1 MQTIDVEIKAK
12 TIARITFP
20 FKELRKPSIKVILR
34 PHISKNVFDV
44 VKRSQKETC
53 FISPFITYSPM
64 KSVLDHVKDHIL
76 VRVIAGT
83 KSAYAAVINASKDS
97 GKKVLV
103 KYRGQVHSKV
113 LTSDNEC
120 LISSFNITQAGLEK
134 QAEVGILTNDLN
146 IVSNVKD
153 YFNRLWNREHEYKEE
168 YYGGKIELDTPTQT
182 VFVSSV
188 TNLPYL
194 IFDLLKQ
201 AKKDAI
207 FVSPFLDY
215 EAVKKI
221 TDCINRGV
229 QINAIVKVDE
239 RAWEEGRSDP
249 WAIDLLVDR
258 CKRVWEK
265 PDLHAKI
272 LIVDNSC
279 AIISSTNITHIGLG
293 SNFEAG
299 LYTKNPDVIN
309 SLKTFIES
317 LKVKPIDEWELER
330 KIRTYLKVMKS
341 IEVKFQDEGDH
352 YCDEKELEL
361 TRGIKAETEKGFE
374 YPIHS
379 GYDLK
384 LEQPPRRI
392 RVIRRKIKKYKPVDE
407 VFRPKPV
414 DLVVIEDALILG
426 ALLCN
431 RHCKLD
437 DLIRIV
443 KEKVSPAFCYFPFK
457 IQFPIGLRGKNWS
470 DSDILGACLKFL
482 GERGRH
488 GIRLIHRKNE
498 VHLEAKEE
506 YVKEFVRRYKSTFS
520 TLKLS

>member
-1 MQTIDVEIKAK
+1 MEIKAK
-12 TIARITFP
+12 TTTRIIFP
-20 FKELRKPSIKVILR
+20 FKILKKPSIKVILR
-34 PHISKNVFDV
+34 PHITKNIFDV
-44 VKRSQKETC
+44 VKRSQKELC

-64 KSVLDHVKDHIL
+64 KNVLNHVQDHVL
-76 VRVIAGT
+76 VKVIAGT
-83 KSAYAAVINASKDS
+83 KSAYAAVVNASKDS
-97 GKKVLV
+97 GKKVLI
-103 KYRGQVHSKV
+103 KYRGQVHCKM

-134 QAEVGILTNDLN
+134 QAEVGILTNDPN
-146 IVSNVKD
+146 IVSSVKD
-153 YFNRLWNREHEYKEE
+153 YFNRFWNSEHEYKEE
-168 YYGGKIELDTPTQT
+168 YYSGKIELDTHTQT

-201 AKKDAI
+201 AKKEVMI
-207 FVSPFLDY
+207 VSPFLDY

-249 WAIDLLVDR
+249 WGIDLLVDR
-258 CKRVWEK
+258 CKEVWEK

-272 LIVDNSC
+272 FIVDNSC
-279 AIISSTNITHIGLG
+279 AIISSMNITHVGLG

-299 LYTKNPDVIN
+299 LYTKDLDVIN
-309 SLKTFIES
+309 ALNTFIAS
-317 LKVKPIDEWELER
+317 LKVKPIDEWKLER
-330 KIRTYLKVMKS
+330 KIRTYLEAMRS
-341 IEVKFQDEGDH
+341 TEVRFQDEGDR
-352 YCDEKELEL
+352 YSDEKELES
-361 TRGIKAETEKGFE
+361 TCGIKVEIEKDFA

-379 GYDLK
+379 GYDIK
-384 LEQPPRRI
+384 LEPPPRRI
-392 RVIRRKIKKYKPVDE
+392 RVIRRKIKKSRPADQ

-443 KEKVSPAFCYFPFK
+443 EEKVSPAFCYFPFK

-470 DSDILGACLKFL
+470 DSDILRACLKFL
-482 GERGRH
+482 SERGRH
-488 GIRLIHRKNE
+488 GIRLIYRKNE
-498 VHLEAKEE
+498 VHLEAQEE
-506 YVKEFVRRYKSTFS
+506 YVKEFIKKYKSTFS
-520 TLKLS
+520 TLKLC

>member
-1 MQTIDVEIKAK
+1 MEIRAK
-12 TIARITFP
+12 KIARITFP
-20 FKELRKPSIKVILR
+20 FKKLRKPSIKVISH

-44 VKRSQKETC
+44 IKHSQKELC

-64 KSVLDHVKDHIL
+64 KSVLNHVKDHIL

-83 KSAYAAVINASKDS
+83 KSAYAAVVDASKDS

-113 LTSDNEC
+113 LASDSEC

-134 QAEVGILTNDLN
+134 QTEVGILTNDLN
-146 IVSNVKD
+146 IVRNVKD
-153 YFNRLWNREHEYKEE
+153 FFNRFWDREYEYKEE
-168 YYGGKIELDTPTQT
+168 YYGGKIELNTPTQT
-182 VFVSSV
+182 AFISSV

-194 IFDLLKQ
+194 IFDLLKE
-201 AKKDAI
+201 AKKEVTI
-207 FVSPFLDY
+207 VSPFLDY

-221 TDCINRGV
+221 TDCINKGV

-239 RAWEEGRSDP
+239 RAWEEGRADP

-258 CKRVWEK
+258 CKGVWEK

-272 LIVDNSC
+272 LIVDNSW
-279 AIISSTNITHIGLG
+279 AIISSMNITHVGLG
-293 SNFEAG
+293 RNFEAG

-309 SLKTFIES
+309 ALKIFIES

-330 KIRTYLKVMKS
+330 KIRNYLKVMKS
-341 IEVKFQDEGDH
+341 TEVRFQDEGDH

-361 TRGIKAETEKGFE
+361 TRDIKVGIEKDFA
-374 YPIHS
+374 YPFHS

-384 LEQPPRRI
+384 LEPPPRKI
-392 RVIRRKIKKYKPVDE
+392 RVIRRKIKKSRPVDQ

-443 KEKVSPAFCYFPFK
+443 EEKVSPAFCYFPFK
-457 IQFPIGLRGKNWS
+457 IQFPFSLRGKNWS
-470 DSDILGACLKFL
+470 DSDILGTCLKFL
-482 GERGRH
+482 SEKGQH
-488 GIRLIHRKNE
+488 GIRLIYRKNE
-498 VHLEAKEE
+498 VHLEAREE
-506 YVKEFVRRYKSTFS
+506 YVKEFIKKYKSVFL